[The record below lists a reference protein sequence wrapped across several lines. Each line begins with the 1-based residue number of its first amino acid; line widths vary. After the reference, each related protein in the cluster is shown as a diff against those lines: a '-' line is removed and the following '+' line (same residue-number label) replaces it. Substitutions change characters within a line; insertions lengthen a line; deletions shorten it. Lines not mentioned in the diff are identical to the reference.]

1 MTNGYMKRNKKQV
14 FLMVLGL
21 WIGLQTG
28 YAQYVGIIPQ
38 PQSVTIAKDSLHIG
52 GNLTIRNAAEVS
64 VPTLQY
70 LKANLLERF
79 RLYSRENAA
88 YAPDITFEPSKNS
101 KDIADDE
108 SYELTIDKKGITV
121 RAKNKKGYFNGIN
134 SLLQLLYFHTT
145 KSGINVPYLTIKDS
159 PGYGWRGFML
169 DESRH
174 FFGKDKVKQL
184 LDWMA
189 YYKLNKFHW
198 HLTDE
203 PGWRV
208 EIKQYPF
215 LTLVGGVG
223 NYLNPLAPARYY
235 TQADIEEIV
244 AYASARQIEVIP
256 EIDMPG
262 HATAANRAYPQF
274 SGGGTKEHPDFTFHP
289 AKEGTYAYLS
299 NILKEVNVLF
309 PSGMMHLGGDEVA
322 FGSKAWDDDKE
333 VQDLK
338 QKFGYTTN
346 KEVETYFMRRM
357 ADTLSTLGTKLLVWD
372 EMADAGLPKD
382 KTILYWWRHDRV
394 SQLELGLKNGY
405 AAVLCPR
412 LPLYFD
418 FVQAEGHKYG
428 RTWAKQFVALENVY
442 EYDPSIYADK
452 QIYKGQILG
461 VQANLWAERVHNEQ
475 RLDFM
480 LFPRIAALAEMAW
493 TNKERKDY
501 AHFTTVLKKHILLYQ
516 ADGIYFYD
524 PFGNT
529 NSEPKVQVS
538 PKRYI
543 DNPE

>member
-1 MTNGYMKRNKKQV
+1 MNKKY
-14 FLMVLGL
+14 FCFVLLLIFAGFNCA
-21 WIGLQTG
+21 

-38 PQSVTIAKDSLHIG
+38 PQAVSLAQDSLRIP
-52 GNLTIRNAAEVS
+52 RNINVYSTTAS
-64 VPTLQY
+64 QSLQY
-70 LKANLLERF
+70 LRENALERF
-79 RLYSRENAA
+79 QVYSSSDKTRPSLVVFQAA
-88 YAPDITFEPSKNS
+88 KKA
-101 KDIADDE
+101 KDFLNE
-108 SYELTIDKKGITV
+108 EGYELIIGDNIVVVAGHEQ
-121 RAKNKKGYFNGIN
+121 GYFNAVN
-134 SLLQLLYFHTT
+134 SLLQLMDYYKT
-145 KSGINVPYLTIKDS
+145 SQGIKIPKMHIKDA
-159 PGYGWRGFML
+159 PAYGWRGFML

-203 PGWRV
+203 PAWRV

-215 LTLVGGVG
+215 LTLIGGVG
-223 NYLNPLAPARYY
+223 SYLNPLVPAQYY
-235 TQADIEEIV
+235 TQADIREIV
-244 AYASARQIEVIP
+244 AYAAYRHIEVIP

-289 AKEGTYAYLS
+289 AKEGTYTYLS
-299 NILKEVNVLF
+299 NILKEINVLF

-322 FGSKAWDDDKE
+322 FGSKAWDEDKD

-346 KEVETYFMRRM
+346 KEVETYFMHRM
-357 ADTLSTLGTKLLVWD
+357 ADTLASMGDKLLVWD
-372 EMADAGLPKD
+372 EMAEADLPKD
-382 KTILYWWRHDRV
+382 KTILYWWRHDKV

-418 FVQAEGHKYG
+418 FVQEEGHKYG
-428 RTWAKQFVALENVY
+428 RKWGKGYNALENVY
-442 EYDPSIYADK
+442 QYDPSIYADK
-452 QIYKGQILG
+452 EIYKGQILG
-461 VQANLWAERVHNEQ
+461 VQANLWTERVHNEQ
-475 RLDFM
+475 RVDYM
-480 LFPRIAALAEMAW
+480 VFPRIAALAEMAW
-493 TNKERKDY
+493 TNKERKNY
-501 AHFTTVLKKHILLYQ
+501 THFVDVLKKHMLLYQ

-524 PFGNT
+524 PFGHT
-529 NSEPKVQVS
+529 NAEPKVEVS
-538 PKRYI
+538 KKKYI